1 MSNLKK
7 LLGTRIRELRRKRG
21 LTQEKLAELAE
32 ISAPSISK
40 IESGIYHPSEENIE
54 RMAKILD
61 VEIYELYKFD
71 KTSNAEIT
79 KDKINSLI
87 NKANNEQLKLILKIV
102 TDIINWK
109 QHREKSKKKYM
120 LRVRF
125 CRS

>member
-54 RMAKILD
+54 RKKKVD
-61 VEIYELYKFD
+61 EEI
-71 KTSNAEIT
+71 
-79 KDKINSLI
+79 
-87 NKANNEQLKLILKIV
+87 
-102 TDIINWK
+102 
-109 QHREKSKKKYM
+109 KSKTTLKEKTK
-120 LRVRF
+120 
-125 CRS
+125 

>member
-54 RMAKILD
+54 RIAKILD

-71 KTSNAEIT
+71 KTSNAGIT

-102 TDIINWK
+102 TDIIN
-109 QHREKSKKKYM
+109 
-120 LRVRF
+120 
-125 CRS
+125 